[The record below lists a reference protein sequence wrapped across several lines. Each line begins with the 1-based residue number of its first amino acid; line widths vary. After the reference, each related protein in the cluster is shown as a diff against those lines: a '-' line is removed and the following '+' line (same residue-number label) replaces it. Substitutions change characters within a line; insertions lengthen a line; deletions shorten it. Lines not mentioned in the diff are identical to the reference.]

1 MSEKPDSTIS
11 EGLKFTSLIYRI
23 LKSQDSV
30 QSIVRTV
37 TYTIISLNY
46 SLKKSLK
53 AISSISIQKISC
65 AVTNNINLSLLSNWF
80 TEKHQY
86 AWNCF

>member
-53 AISSISIQKISC
+53 VISSISIQKISC
-65 AVTNNINLSLLSNWF
+65 AVTNNINLSLLSN
-80 TEKHQY
+80 
-86 AWNCF
+86 